1 MNQYDDSSD
10 DSESSSEATEAY
22 NSSGAEES
30 FEYRYSSCQEDP
42 LRPIS
47 IDDYS
52 HSSSEAAGAYD
63 PFGPQS
69 FENHDSTSLEDPL
82 RPVPIN
88 MEGIRV
94 VEQVPLN
101 PELLFGD
108 FSSFLRPLT
117 DMQLEPVLSLDPM
130 QVSVSTENSPTPE
143 PHSYQSDQWNE
154 RYLELVQYKSSFGHC
169 NVPYHWPV
177 NRPLSQWVKRQ
188 RHQCKLKKEG
198 KHSNLPDV
206 RERMLNDLNFVWD
219 ARASNWEERMEEL
232 RRFCSEHGHCKVTK
246 TNRKC
251 RPLAVWLKR
260 QRHHCRLYL
269 SGDRSTGMSA
279 ERISML
285 VDLGVKLN
293 VPAQRR

>member
-1 MNQYDDSSD
+1 LNHHDDSSD
-10 DSESSSEATEAY
+10 SEEYSHSSSDATEA
-22 NSSGAEES
+22 NSSGAEH
-30 FEYRYSSCQEDP
+30 FENYYSSSQEDP
-42 LRPIS
+42 LRPIPIEGGS
-47 IDDYS
+47 Y
-52 HSSSEAAGAYD
+52 SSSEAAVAYNSSRT
-63 PFGPQS
+63 QT
-69 FENHDSTSLEDPL
+69 FENHEDPL
-82 RPVPIN
+82 RPIPIN
-88 MEGIRV
+88 MDGVQI
-94 VEQVPLN
+94 VEQVPFN

-117 DMQLEPVLSLDPM
+117 DMQVDPVLSTDLS
-130 QVSVSTENSPTPE
+130 QVSTDSSPAPE

-206 RERMLNDLNFVWD
+206 REQMLNELNFVWD

-232 RRFCSEHGHCKVTK
+232 RRFCMEHGHCKVTK
-246 TNRKC
+246 TNQKC

-269 SGDRSTGMSA
+269 AGDRTTGMTP
-279 ERISML
+279 ERISAL

-293 VPAQRR
+293 VPARRI